1 MGYRKYLEYEYK
13 KILKARERHSNRED
27 DVEYVLND
35 KGVSFIERGHKIIS
49 LIQLYDGQV
58 YLFDIET
65 VLKAIEKGGIIDY
78 LEKRNR

>member
-1 MGYRKYLEYEYK
+1 MNIRKF
-13 KILKARERHSNRED
+13 LKPGKDIVIEID